1 MSRCKACDTIMNE
14 WELKRI
20 DMMTGLHLDLCNVC
34 KSHSN
39 DAITENGEEME
50 GLYSGLTLKQL
61 DYTYRVLI

>member
-1 MSRCKACDTIMNE
+1 MNE

-20 DMMTGLHLDLCNVC
+20 DRMTGLHLDLCNVC

-50 GLYSGLTLKQL
+50 GIYSGLTLKQL
-61 DYTYRVLI
+61 DTLIES